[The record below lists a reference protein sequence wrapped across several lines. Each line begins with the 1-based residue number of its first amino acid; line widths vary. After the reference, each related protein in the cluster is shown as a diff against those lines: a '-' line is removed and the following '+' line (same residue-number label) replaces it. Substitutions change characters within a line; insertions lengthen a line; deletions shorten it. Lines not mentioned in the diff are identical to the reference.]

1 MTEPTPSSLT
11 SESPGRVDP
20 LSDRRQLLLRITLL
34 LGAPAAVLGVLRN
47 LSLPSGSTTTLV
59 MACLLA
65 AVMVVALCLSFSKRA
80 NMQVLA
86 FWTVASF
93 AMFNGLR
100 TALLFFNSTPDLS
113 ASDILPAHSG
123 WMPMVFVLSFML
135 LSFTRALWLSIA
147 YYLLLALPCLWWI
160 WRQTQLGYE
169 PPTVSLLQQFLL
181 GHALYIVVMSMV
193 PRLQSGFRQASNEA
207 ESLRE
212 AQERLKR
219 IAEVFDASPDA
230 LISVDGQHRIVTWN
244 PAAYQLFGYH
254 RQTVLNKPVDI
265 LHPEFD
271 WREQIPRH
279 IDGDDTIDPINT
291 LVQVRAKDGSERTA
305 TLRLVPFYDTDG
317 DFAGAAAFYRYVED
331 EDQMR
336 RQLLEVEQRFGGAF
350 SASSIGMALVSLEGG
365 WLDVNPALCQI
376 VGYERDELLKVDFQT
391 ITHPEDLDA
400 DLELLQKTLAGEID
414 SYRMEK
420 RYYHKRG
427 HIVWIVLSVS
437 LVRDTDGQPRYFVS
451 QIEDISDAKRARE
464 ELERSN
470 KELAQFAS
478 FASHDLKTPLTGI
491 GGFAGLL
498 KRRYS
503 DVLDET
509 GRGYLQTI
517 EDSVKRADGLIQDLL
532 EYARLDRPVKPQRV
546 DVEAVLG
553 EIKDDLSLTIKDAN
567 ADIRQIGDLPPV
579 IASDSDVS
587 RLLQNLLSN
596 AIKYC
601 HPERPPVITIK
612 AERRG
617 EWAEY
622 SVADNGQGIDPDY
635 LGRVFDAFQR
645 VPGATAKGSGVG
657 LAICRRMVERHGG
670 SIDVVSTLGE
680 GSEFRFRLPAAE

>member
-1 MTEPTPSSLT
+1 MTEPTQSSH
-11 SESPGRVDP
+11 SSGPAGSVDP
-20 LSDRRQLLLRITLL
+20 ISDRRQLLLRITLL
-34 LGAPAAVLGVLRN
+34 LGAPAAVLGVYRN
-47 LSLPSGSTTTLV
+47 MSLPSASTASFV

-65 AVMVVALCLSFSKRA
+65 VVMVVGLYLSFSKRA
-80 NMQVLA
+80 SLNSLA
-86 FWTVASF
+86 FVTVAAF
-93 AMFNGLR
+93 AIFNGLR
-100 TALLFFNSTPDLS
+100 TALLFFNSTPELS
-113 ASDILPAHSG
+113 ASDILPAHGG

-135 LSFTRALWLSIA
+135 LPFARALWLSIA

-160 WRQTQLGYE
+160 LRQTQLGYE
-169 PPTVSLLQQFLL
+169 PPTISLLQQFLL

-193 PRLQSGFRQASNEA
+193 PRLQSGLRQVSNEA

-230 LISVDGQHRIVTWN
+230 LISVDEQYRILTWN
-244 PAAYQLFGYH
+244 PAAQQLFGYH
-254 RQTVLNKPVDI
+254 RETVLSKPVDI

-279 IDGDDTIDPINT
+279 IDQDDNADPINT
-291 LVQVRAKDGSERTA
+291 LVEVRAADGSERTA
-305 TLRLVPFYDTDG
+305 TLRLVPFYDDVG

-336 RQLLEVEQRFGGAF
+336 RQLLEVEQRFVGAF

-376 VGYERDELLKVDFQT
+376 VGYSREELLKVDFQT

-400 DLELLQKTLAGEID
+400 DLELLQKTLDGEID

-437 LVRDTDGQPRYFVS
+437 LVRGSDGEPRYFVS

-478 FASHDLKTPLTGI
+478 FASHDLRAPLTGI

-532 EYARLDRPVKPQRV
+532 DYARLDQPVKPQRV
-546 DVEAVLG
+546 DVNAVLG
-553 EIKDDLSLTIKDAN
+553 EVKDDLTLAIDESNTSIEQ
-567 ADIRQIGDLPPV
+567 RTELPPV
-579 IASDSDVS
+579 IASDSDVR

-596 AIKYC
+596 AIKYR
-601 HPERPPVITIK
+601 HPERAPVITLK
-612 AERRG
+612 AQRRG
-617 EWAEY
+617 EWVEY
-622 SVADNGQGIDPDY
+622 SVADNGQGIDPNY

-657 LAICRRMVERHGG
+657 LAICRRMVQRHGG
-670 SIDVVSTLGE
+670 QIDVVSTLGE
-680 GSEFRFRLPAAE
+680 GSEFRFRLPAAD